1 MLQLDTCLSHL
12 CKFPLE
18 KAEKGARERGHLDVC
33 AYHLQLLCDAKV
45 HATLGNLLHVYANDF
60 SSCVV

>member
-18 KAEKGARERGHLDVC
+18 TAEREREKGHLDMW

-45 HATLGNLLHVYANDF
+45 HATLGNLLHVH
-60 SSCVV
+60 SGLSMRMIL